1 MKLTQP
7 GNVENHGNG
16 GSSLN
21 IIYQFRNKLNNGNSG
36 FEGQM
41 NEFIV
46 VLLTWVLDQ
55 PRDAADKILT
65 DALNMIRSFF
75 NAHCCAVLEISKDA
89 SDIRI
94 ILNGCKDQKILK
106 VSREINISPLYPSL
120 CSHSTYQSKPAFFIS
135 PVKTPPDDEK
145 TRIVWNAWKNSIFC
159 IVPLQTTGTDGGKQQ
174 GIGLW
179 GDAEDWCWLPEH
191 AAQMRVLGDIFARLL
206 KHCQKITVTD
216 EPSPAGIRGKGVR
229 SRTDVSLD
237 RSQTAALH
245 GNRAH
250 KAGRVGSN
258 VLDLGNGFGSI
269 VIASQ
274 ALRQV
279 IRRIEQVSKMDTTV
293 LFTGETGTGKGI
305 FARLLYES
313 SDRKNRSFIQVN
325 CAGLPAGLIESELFG
340 REKGAFTG
348 ATEKQIGRFELA
360 SGGILFLDE
369 IGELPLELQP
379 KLLRT
384 IESGE
389 FERLGNPRT
398 IKVDTRIIAST
409 NRNLDDQIRKGVFR
423 SDLFYRLNVFPI
435 EIPPLRERKEDVPFL
450 VRFYL
455 HKLNKQCNKNIT
467 HIPAETM
474 DMLQKYDWPGNVR
487 ELVNVIERAVIIS
500 DSSSL
505 HLAEK
510 LKAPEA
516 VDYQKVSERRINTA
530 LTPLVVVEREHILA
544 TLRTTRW
551 KIEGKNGAA
560 SILRLKPSTLRARMK
575 KLNIMRP

>member
-46 VLLTWVLDQ
+46 TLLAWVLDQ
-55 PRDAADKILT
+55 PQDAADKILT

-75 NAHCCAVLEISKDA
+75 NAHCCAVLEISKDT

-94 ILNGCKDQKILK
+94 ILNGCEDQTILK
-106 VSREINISPLYPSL
+106 VSREINIRPLYPSL
-120 CSHSTYQSKPAFFIS
+120 CSHSAYQSKPAFFIS
-135 PVKTPPDDEK
+135 AVKVPPNDEK

-159 IVPLQTTGTDGGKQQ
+159 VVPLRSTGTDGGKQQ

-179 GDAEDWCWLPEH
+179 GDAEDWYWLQEH
-191 AAQMRVLGDIFARLL
+191 AAQMRVLGDIFTRLL
-206 KHCQKITVTD
+206 KRYQKITVTD
-216 EPSPAGIRGKGVR
+216 EPSPAGIRGRGVR
-229 SRTDVSLD
+229 LKSDISPD
-237 RSQTAALH
+237 MFQTAALH
-245 GNRAH
+245 GNRAR

-269 VIASQ
+269 VIASR